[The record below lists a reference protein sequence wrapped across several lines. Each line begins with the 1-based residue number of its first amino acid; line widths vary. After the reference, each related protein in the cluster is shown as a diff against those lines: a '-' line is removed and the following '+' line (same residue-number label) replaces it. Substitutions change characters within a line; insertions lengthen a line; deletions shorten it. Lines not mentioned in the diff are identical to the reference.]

1 MTDFGL
7 PQPGQVQQPQR
18 VGSLLAAA
26 GAAMLAV
33 SVFLPWYSFRL
44 TANGVAVAQQ
54 GLNSVAQQ
62 FGNSAFKGL
71 VGSFGNSFG
80 DLAGRQV
87 GTVSAHQALKIIS
100 ILLLVL
106 AAIAFAVALIRLGNP
121 AQSGDGRGLLATVG
135 VAAALMIV
143 FRMVD
148 RPIAPGDVFAVSL
161 SWGVWLALLS
171 SVAII
176 AGDLWP
182 RRAPTRNGPAS
193 IRSWWAGY

>member
-1 MTDFGL
+1 MTEFGVHQCG
-7 PQPGQVQQPQR
+7 PVQEPQR
-18 VGSLLAAA
+18 AGSLLAAA

-33 SVFLPWYSFRL
+33 SVFLPWYAFRL

-54 GLNSVAQQ
+54 SLNSAAQQ

-71 VGSFGNSFG
+71 VGTLGNSFG
-80 DLAGRQV
+80 ALTGRQV
-87 GTVSAHQALKIIS
+87 GTLSAHQALKVIN

-106 AAIAFAVALIRLGNP
+106 AAIAFAVALMRLANP
-121 AQSGDGRGLLATVG
+121 TQSGEGRGLLASIG
-135 VAAALMIV
+135 VAAALLIV

-148 RPIAPGDVFAVSL
+148 RPTPPEDVFAVSL
-161 SWGVWLALLS
+161 SWGIWLALLS
-171 SVAII
+171 AAAIV

-182 RRAPTRNGPAS
+182 RRASTKNGPAS